1 MTGNEQWNAM
11 MHWLAQQPDEWAKMA
26 RSHLAIT
33 ASLRE
38 SLASAEAEVHEL
50 RQHCAKHVETLQAL
64 GTVLDVA
71 GRVARDQSHAH
82 EMIESAIDCAPM
94 RNIMSAV
101 YGLGPCGEPPK
112 PKRARKVTT

>member
-1 MTGNEQWNAM
+1 MQ
-11 MHWLAQQPDEWAKMA
+11 WLAQQPGEWADMA

-38 SLASAEAEVHEL
+38 SLAAAEAEAHEL
-50 RQHCAKHVETLQAL
+50 RRHCTKHVETLQAI

-82 EMIESAIDCAPM
+82 EMIEAAIDCTSM
-94 RNIMSAV
+94 RNIMATV
-101 YGLGPCGEPPK
+101 YRLGPVGETLK
-112 PKRARKVTT
+112 PKRTRKVAV